1 MLNRDHIARF
11 FWRSAVGK
19 AERYW
24 VEGRVRRV
32 KTNGD
37 LSQIRADVRGT
48 RREPYAVDIELD
60 WKGGLIRSVEGSCT
74 CPMGYNCKHVAAVL
88 LAASADDR
96 DIEDGAAAA
105 SGAAVGASR
114 TRADPTPSP
123 EPPPLPHD
131 VSLWLEQVTR
141 PPRGD
146 DFPPEIRNRL
156 VYVLQP
162 QTFGDQMPRIAVALH
177 SIRLLKNG
185 SMEGVRSRATLSNFL
200 PDRAPKFYRDSDLE
214 ILALLQREPQGYFYH
229 DAVPVRSSALI
240 EMIVATGRAYW
251 TTIRGSPLR
260 WADPRPGK
268 IEWRLAGLGGSRP
281 HLTVEGATALNADRP
296 AYVDEPAGVIGAV
309 DVGLPAQF
317 AHRLLAAPL
326 IARQHVPQVA
336 RVLAQKLPDIRR
348 DLLPAEPETAQK
360 IEQDPIP
367 VLHLG
372 VGTSAPYY
380 GSSRKPLPIAG
391 LAFGYGPIEIAS
403 NVAGAEREAFKDG
416 HLYTVVR
423 RLRREKEAVRRLLRC
438 GFVQARKIDPYLDQ
452 EHWNDLGFATAREWL
467 EFLDSDL
474 ASLRQE
480 GFDVRIDDR
489 FPYRIATSSGTVD
502 AEFAAS
508 GIDWFELNL
517 GIEIDGV
524 RHDLVPALAE
534 LLASGRLGA
543 EEIQKLAD
551 RDRSFYLPLAD
562 GRHVALAAA
571 RFLPLLLAL
580 HAVRLAGQWGDGSK
594 TIAVSRADVVPLLG
608 FENPDFRFRGA
619 DNLRRLA
626 ALVRRQRPAQP
637 VVPKDFNA
645 VLRPYQAAGLSWLDL
660 LREAGLGGIL
670 ADDMGL
676 GKTVQILAL
685 LAMEQERGS
694 ASHPSLVVCPTSL
707 VVNWRNEARKFAPN
721 LKVLILHGP
730 GRKQH
735 FDAIPQHDLV
745 LTTYPLIA
753 RDHEVLLA
761 QQWHAAI
768 LDEAQVVKNPVAATS
783 RWLRNIRATHRFCL
797 TGTPVENH
805 LGEFWSLMSFAN
817 PGYLGDK
824 RAFARIWRTPIEK
837 RGDEERAAALRRRI
851 RPFLL
856 RRTKAE
862 VATELPPKTEIVES
876 IVLEEAQREL
886 YDAVRISMAAKVRK
900 AIAERGL
907 ARSHIIV
914 LEALLRMRQVCCA
927 PQLLKL
933 DDSVERP
940 SAKLER
946 LMEMV
951 PELLSEG
958 RKPIV
963 FSQFTSM
970 LELIRLRLESASIR
984 YSLLTGDTR
993 NRQAE
998 IDRFQDGA
1006 TDVFLISLKAGGV
1019 GLNLTAADTVVIFD
1033 PWWNPAVEEQA
1044 IDRAHRIGQDKA
1056 VFVYRLMAT
1065 ATIEE
1070 KMDELK
1076 ARKRALADGLYDR
1089 DGRIA
1094 SVLTEEDV
1102 AALFEA

>member
-1 MLNRDHIARF
+1 
-11 FWRSAVGK
+11 
-19 AERYW
+19 
-24 VEGRVRRV
+24 
-32 KTNGD
+32 
-37 LSQIRADVRGT
+37 
-48 RREPYAVDIELD
+48 
-60 WKGGLIRSVEGSCT
+60 
-74 CPMGYNCKHVAAVL
+74 
-88 LAASADDR
+88 
-96 DIEDGAAAA
+96 
-105 SGAAVGASR
+105 
-114 TRADPTPSP
+114 
-123 EPPPLPHD
+123 
-131 VSLWLEQVTR
+131 
-141 PPRGD
+141 
-146 DFPPEIRNRL
+146 
-156 VYVLQP
+156 
-162 QTFGDQMPRIAVALH
+162 
-177 SIRLLKNG
+177 
-185 SMEGVRSRATLSNFL
+185 
-200 PDRAPKFYRDSDLE
+200 
-214 ILALLQREPQGYFYH
+214 
-229 DAVPVRSSALI
+229 
-240 EMIVATGRAYW
+240 
-251 TTIRGSPLR
+251 
-260 WADPRPGK
+260 
-268 IEWRLAGLGGSRP
+268 
-281 HLTVEGATALNADRP
+281 
-296 AYVDEPAGVIGAV
+296 
-309 DVGLPAQF
+309 
-317 AHRLLAAPL
+317 
-326 IARQHVPQVA
+326 
-336 RVLAQKLPDIRR
+336 
-348 DLLPAEPETAQK
+348 
-360 IEQDPIP
+360 
-367 VLHLG
+367 
-372 VGTSAPYY
+372 
-380 GSSRKPLPIAG
+380 
-391 LAFGYGPIEIAS
+391 
-403 NVAGAEREAFKDG
+403 
-416 HLYTVVR
+416 
-423 RLRREKEAVRRLLRC
+423 
-438 GFVQARKIDPYLDQ
+438 
-452 EHWNDLGFATAREWL
+452 
-467 EFLDSDL
+467 
-474 ASLRQE
+474 
-480 GFDVRIDDR
+480 
-489 FPYRIATSSGTVD
+489 
-502 AEFAAS
+502 
-508 GIDWFELNL
+508 
-517 GIEIDGV
+517 
-524 RHDLVPALAE
+524 
-534 LLASGRLGA
+534 
-543 EEIQKLAD
+543 
-551 RDRSFYLPLAD
+551 
-562 GRHVALAAA
+562 
-571 RFLPLLLAL
+571 
-580 HAVRLAGQWGDGSK
+580 
-594 TIAVSRADVVPLLG
+594 LLG

-745 LTTYPLIA
+745 LTTYPLIS

-970 LELIRLRLESASIR
+970 LELIRLRLESASI
-984 YSLLTGDTR
+984 
-993 NRQAE
+993 
-998 IDRFQDGA
+998 
-1006 TDVFLISLKAGGV
+1006 
-1019 GLNLTAADTVVIFD
+1019 
-1033 PWWNPAVEEQA
+1033 
-1044 IDRAHRIGQDKA
+1044 
-1056 VFVYRLMAT
+1056 
-1065 ATIEE
+1065 
-1070 KMDELK
+1070 
-1076 ARKRALADGLYDR
+1076 
-1089 DGRIA
+1089 
-1094 SVLTEEDV
+1094 
-1102 AALFEA
+1102 